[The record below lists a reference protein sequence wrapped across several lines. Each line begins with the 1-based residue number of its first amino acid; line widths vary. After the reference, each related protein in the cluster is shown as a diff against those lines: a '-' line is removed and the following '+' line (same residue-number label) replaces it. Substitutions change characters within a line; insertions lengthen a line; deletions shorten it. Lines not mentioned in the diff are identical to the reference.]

1 MTILLLVAFLMGCGS
16 QQVIVDGN
24 YPKPLIKSLPL
35 KLALVLNSDFLEHEY
50 HYQPKEF
57 RESKLTIK
65 SGISQGKMIN
75 TVTEAMFETLIILD
89 KFPADSSNLDIDLI
103 LVPRVEQMQHAVPS
117 QTKANIFEIWVR
129 YHFQLFTSN
138 GESIGDWY
146 MSAYGKTPSKFM
158 DSKKESIN
166 EAAHL
171 AFRDAG
177 ANFSLNFSRIPE
189 VKQWL
194 HEKTNHGINP

>member
-1 MTILLLVAFLMGCGS
+1 MVSTICSNLQSTCLLKRMTILLLVAFLMGCGS

-75 TVTEAMFETLIILD
+75 TCLLYTSDA
-89 KFPADSSNLDIDLI
+89 AD
-103 LVPRVEQMQHAVPS
+103 E
-117 QTKANIFEIWVR
+117 
-129 YHFQLFTSN
+129 
-138 GESIGDWY
+138 
-146 MSAYGKTPSKFM
+146 
-158 DSKKESIN
+158 
-166 EAAHL
+166 
-171 AFRDAG
+171 
-177 ANFSLNFSRIPE
+177 
-189 VKQWL
+189 
-194 HEKTNHGINP
+194 